1 MVVRDSGVDTPAKDD
16 PASGIALD
24 TVSHNSSVA
33 SGGNVDHERT
43 TSVPLAFNLEAPERE
58 ARYAHISDA
67 LVDMAGFGVEV
78 AEDANGLRCSEKL
91 RAGRVCLGS
100 WGRFDHGVAL
110 TAQLYP
116 VLADEYVLS
125 VNSPD
130 HDRVARI
137 GSVDGLL
144 DGLARPNDLV
154 CRLRRA
160 DRRRQSHPACHQQ
173 GQSHGGQQHY
183 GAFHRPSFL
192 FLRMRSSAKR

>member
-33 SGGNVDHERT
+33 SGVNVDHERT
-43 TSVPLAFNLEAPERE
+43 TAVPLAFNLEAPERE

-100 WGRFDHGVAL
+100 WGGFDHGVVP
-110 TAQLYP
+110 AQLDP

-125 VNSPD
+125 VNSTD
-130 HDRVARI
+130 DDCVARI
-137 GSVDGLL
+137 GSVYGLL
-144 DGLARPNDLV
+144 DRLAGPND
-154 CRLRRA
+154 RAIRSGGA
-160 DRRRQSHPACHQQ
+160 DRRRQYYPACHQQ
-173 GQSHGGQQHY
+173 GQGHGAQQNY
-183 GAFHRPSFL
+183 GASH
-192 FLRMRSSAKR
+192 K